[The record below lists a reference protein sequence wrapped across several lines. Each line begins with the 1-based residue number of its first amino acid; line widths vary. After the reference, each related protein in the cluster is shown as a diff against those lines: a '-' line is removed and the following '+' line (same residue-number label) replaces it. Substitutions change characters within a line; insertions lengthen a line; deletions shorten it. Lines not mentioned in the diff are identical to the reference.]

1 MSRGKKTTDM
11 RFWPWSI
18 HKITFNSEKWK
29 HMKTRVSSEC
39 GFLSF
44 CLGNISGDLET
55 QCVDVSSKSL
65 HMCACTHCTHSHKP
79 AQMSTWQA
87 LISDRKHQTGY
98 IAVCDMLTSGMHV
111 QEADMI
117 FAFCWNGKWS
127 DFFFSC
133 PEKLNFMEGFSPLGS
148 CVQSITSSMSSCQNY
163 YQGFRVLLL
172 ALKFSINTNIMITF
186 HLNSTSTSVRA
197 ATSAKQTQRS
207 MSIVQELH
215 NCYRNLHELLLKI
228 KKHRDLFSLC
238 VLYWLERSWDFT
250 KL

>member
-1 MSRGKKTTDM
+1 METHEDKSFKWM
-11 RFWPWSI
+11 WLSFFLP
-18 HKITFNSEKWK
+18 WK
-29 HMKTRVSSEC
+29 HFWWLRNSMC
-39 GFLSF
+39 GCVQQKFAYVCMHTLHT
-44 CLGNISGDLET
+44 LT
-55 QCVDVSSKSL
+55 QTCSNEYL
-65 HMCACTHCTHSHKP
+65 TGFNF
-79 AQMSTWQA
+79 WQA
-87 LISDRKHQTGY
+87 
-98 IAVCDMLTSGMHV
+98 TSNWIHSSLWHAHIWHACPGSWHDICILLEWKM
-111 QEADMI
+111 
-117 FAFCWNGKWS
+117 KW
-127 DFFFSC
+127 FFFSC

-148 CVQSITSSMSSCQNY
+148 CVRSITSSMSSCQNY

-172 ALKFSINTNIMITF
+172 ALKFSINTNIRITF

-238 VLYWLERSWDFT
+238 VLYWLERSWDFK

>member
-1 MSRGKKTTDM
+1 MEAHEDKS
-11 RFWPWSI
+11 F
-18 HKITFNSEKWK
+18 KWK
-29 HMKTRVSSEC
+29 W
-39 GFLSF
+39 LSF
-44 CLGNISGDLET
+44 FLPWKHFWWLRNSMCGCVQQKFAYVCMHTLHTLT
-55 QCVDVSSKSL
+55 QTCSNEYL
-65 HMCACTHCTHSHKP
+65 TGFNF
-79 AQMSTWQA
+79 WQA
-87 LISDRKHQTGY
+87 TSNWIHNS
-98 IAVCDMLTSGMHV
+98 CDMLTSGMHV

-133 PEKLNFMEGFSPLGS
+133 PEKLIFMEGFSPLGS

-163 YQGFRVLLL
+163 YQGFHVLLL

-207 MSIVQELH
+207 MSIVQELR

-228 KKHRDLFSLC
+228 KKHHDLFSLC

-250 KL
+250 NL